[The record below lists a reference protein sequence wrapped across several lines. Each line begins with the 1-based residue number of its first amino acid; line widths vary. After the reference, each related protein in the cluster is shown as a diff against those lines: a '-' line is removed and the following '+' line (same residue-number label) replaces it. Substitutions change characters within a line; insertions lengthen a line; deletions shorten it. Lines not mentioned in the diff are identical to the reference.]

1 MNILIFSQHF
11 YPESFRINELAD
23 ELSLHVNNVFVLTGK
38 PNYPGGNIYP
48 GYRAFGLQVERH
60 KSLTIFRVPLIP
72 RGRGGALRMLA
83 NYLSFIF
90 SALILAPIIL
100 RKLRINII
108 FVYGTSPL
116 IQGLSAIPL
125 KYFFGAKLITW
136 VQDLWPEDLA
146 STGYITNKYLLKV
159 NEWPAKLLYWCSNM
173 ILVQSNAFLGPVKRL
188 TKNSEVHVLPNPAE
202 KDVFF
207 SNKSMELPE
216 SLNLMAGKFNIVFAG
231 NIGNNQSI
239 QTIIE
244 AAKLIKSYEK
254 IQIIM
259 VGNGSYSDRLIRAIE
274 DNSLKNLV
282 TVGRFDPKFM
292 PSIFENSDALLV
304 TLGAKENLGW
314 TVPCKVQ
321 TYMAAGKPIIGS
333 INGEGKSVIDF
344 SNAGLTAKAED
355 AVELARCIIRLFEM
369 GPLDRAKMGSAG
381 RKYAENNYHPQK
393 ISQKLIS
400 HFRSVLG
407 GESDKV

>member
-11 YPESFRINELAD
+11 YPESFRINELAE
-23 ELSLHVNNVFVLTGK
+23 ELSLNVNNVFVLTGK
-38 PNYPGGNIYP
+38 PNYPSGDIYP
-48 GYRAFGLQVERH
+48 GYRAFGLQIERH
-60 KSLTIFRVPLIP
+60 NSLTIFRVPLIP

-90 SALILAPIIL
+90 SALIFAPILL

-108 FVYGTSPL
+108 FIYGTSPL

-136 VQDLWPEDLA
+136 VQDLWPEDLS
-146 STGYITNKYLLKV
+146 STGHITNKYLLKV
-159 NEWPAKLLYWCSNM
+159 NEWLAKLLYFFSNM

-188 TKNSEVHVLPNPAE
+188 TNNPEVHVLPNPAE
-202 KDVFF
+202 RDVFF

-216 SLNLMAGKFNIVFAG
+216 SLNMMAGKFNIVFAG

-239 QTIIE
+239 QTIID

-259 VGNGSYSDRLIRAIE
+259 IGNGSYNDRLLRAIE

-282 TVGRFDPKFM
+282 AVGRFDPKFM

-314 TVPCKVQ
+314 TVPSKVQ

-333 INGEGKSVIDF
+333 ISGEGKSVIDF

-355 AVELARCIIRLFEM
+355 VVGLASCIIRLFEM
-369 GPLDRAKMGSAG
+369 DPLDRAKMGSAG
-381 RKYAENNYHPQK
+381 RKYAENHYHPQK
-393 ISQKLIS
+393 ISKKLMS
-400 HFRSVLG
+400 YFNDVLG
-407 GESDKV
+407 REGDKV